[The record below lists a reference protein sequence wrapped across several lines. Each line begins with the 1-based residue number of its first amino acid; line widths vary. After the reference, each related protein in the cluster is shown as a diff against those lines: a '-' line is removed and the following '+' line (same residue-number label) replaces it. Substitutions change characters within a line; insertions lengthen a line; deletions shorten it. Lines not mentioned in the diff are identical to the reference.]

1 VIRPV
6 PKRQFGVSTHL
17 YHGQRLCR
25 DHLLEIAA
33 HGFEWIEVY
42 ATRTHFDY
50 HSQAAVADLQQWLAE
65 AGLQLR
71 SIHAPTAESFMDGR
85 WGGTLSLASTD
96 PDARAHAVSE
106 TERALHIARRIPA
119 AVLVAH
125 LGVPRTQR
133 GDTRVAPYRV
143 GVDSPRAGV
152 WADPRVLPA
161 GAAADP
167 APDGVGAA
175 PRRGAGFD
183 RVVGADPRVRPVGD
197 SRAAAR
203 HSIEALQRIAQ
214 PLGVQIAVEVIPN
227 DLSRAGSI
235 AHFVEDDLDG
245 VGICLDF
252 GHAHLDGDVIDAVE
266 TVSEHL
272 IATHVHDNR
281 GRSDDH
287 LLPFD
292 GTIDWAA
299 TLLAV
304 QKIGYD
310 GPFMFEIV
318 AQGSTRETLARARNA
333 RQRIDAIMAEG

>member
-1 VIRPV
+1 VA
-6 PKRQFGVSTHL
+6 KRQFGISTHL
-17 YHGQRLCR
+17 YHAQRLCR

-33 HGFEWIEVY
+33 HGFELVEVY

-50 HSQAAVADLQQWLAE
+50 HSPAAVADLQQWLAE

-71 SIHAPTAESFMDGR
+71 SIHAPTAESFTNGR
-85 WGGTLSLASTD
+85 WSGTLSLASSD

-106 TERALHIARRIPA
+106 TEKALHIARRIPA

-125 LGVPRTQR
+125 LGVPRSQR
-133 GDTRVAPYRV
+133 GDTQVASYSV
-143 GVDSPRAGV
+143 GTDPARHGV
-152 WADPRVLPA
+152 
-161 GAAADP
+161 GADP
-167 APDGVGAA
+167 ASYG
-175 PRRGAGFD
+175 
-183 RVVGADPRVRPVGD
+183 VGADPRVRPATD

-203 HSIEALQRIAQ
+203 RSIEELQRTAQ

-227 DLSRAGSI
+227 ELSRAASI
-235 AHFVEDDLDG
+235 VHFVEADLDG

-272 IATHVHDNR
+272 IATHAHDNR

-299 TLLAV
+299 TLLAL
-304 QKIGYD
+304 QKVGYD

-318 AQGSTRETLARARNA
+318 AQGSTKETLARARKA
-333 RQRIDAIMAEG
+333 RQRMEGLMAQG

>member
-1 VIRPV
+1 V

-33 HGFEWIEVY
+33 HGFEWVEVF

-50 HSQAAVADLQQWLAE
+50 HNPAAVADLQQWLAE

-71 SIHAPTAESFMDGR
+71 SIHAPTAESFI
-85 WGGTLSLASTD
+85 GGHWSGALSLASAD
-96 PDARAHAVSE
+96 PDARAHAVRE
-106 TERALHIARRIPA
+106 TERALHIARRIPV

-133 GDTRVAPYRV
+133 GDTPVATH
-143 GVDSPRAGV
+143 GAGAEPSV
-152 WADPRVLPA
+152 HPA
-161 GAAADP
+161 GL
-167 APDGVGAA
+167 
-175 PRRGAGFD
+175 
-183 RVVGADPRVRPVGD
+183 GADPPVRPAGD

-203 HSIEALQRIAQ
+203 RSIEELQRIAQ

-227 DLSRAGSI
+227 ELSRAGSI
-235 AHFVEDDLDG
+235 VHFVEDDLDG

-252 GHAHLDGDVIDAVE
+252 GHAHLDGDVIDAVD

-318 AQGSTRETLARARNA
+318 PQGSTRATLARAQQT
-333 RQRIDAIMAEG
+333 RQRMEGLLTEGYGLRAEG